1 MTRLQHLPQYKSTN
15 PFDKTESEFAQAMKQ
30 VIPYVDAME
39 QGRQVVVGQ
48 TIAEIHR
55 LVITAA
61 QLDAWLPP
69 QQEVEDD
76 AVVRSLV
83 WTPKATSM
91 QSLALHISGE
101 ETDALRHFA
110 LVENQHERIYRTLVS
125 GRGMK
130 INGQPLHQWEDTS
143 LNFTGIQALWSHL
156 TDMILRTREAMLRV
170 SAPNG
175 TSQLTKM
182 IIYDLIGL
190 VTQKTH

>member
-1 MTRLQHLPQYKSTN
+1 MTRLKDLPKYEPTN
-15 PFDKTESEFAQAMKQ
+15 PFDKTESQFAQAMKQ

-39 QGRQVVVGQ
+39 EGRQVVVGQ

-61 QLDAWLPP
+61 QLDAWLPL

-110 LVENQHERIYRTLVS
+110 LVENQQRKKHRILVS
-125 GRGMK
+125 GRGIK
-130 INGQPLHQWEDTS
+130 VHRQPLHAWEDTS
-143 LNFTGIQALWSHL
+143 VNYTGIQALWSHL

-170 SAPNG
+170 PAPSG
-175 TSQLTKM
+175 SSQLPKM
-182 IIYDLIGL
+182 MIYDLIGL
-190 VTQKTH
+190 VTQKTP

>member
-1 MTRLQHLPQYKSTN
+1 MTRLKDLPKYEPTN
-15 PFDKTESEFAQAMKQ
+15 PFDTTESQFAQAMKQ

-61 QLDAWLPP
+61 QLDVWLPP
-69 QQEVEDD
+69 QQEVEND
-76 AVVRSLV
+76 ALVRSLV
-83 WTPKATSM
+83 WTPKAISM
-91 QSLALHISGE
+91 QSLTLHISGE

-110 LVENQHERIYRTLVS
+110 LVENQHERIHRTLVS
-125 GRGMK
+125 GRGTK

-156 TDMILRTREAMLRV
+156 TDMILRTRKEMLRV
-170 SAPNG
+170 PTPSGSSHLP
-175 TSQLTKM
+175 KM
-182 IIYDLIGL
+182 NIYDLIGL
-190 VTQKTH
+190 VTH